1 MGDSEAPA
9 DGLGAAATLGA
20 AAAGFPCYYMLLMK
34 YVTSFLTTFLIYF
47 LVFGYLDYKG
57 IISKIMDFFIQIPE
71 KIFGFLS
78 SLVPNFIK
86 NFFKKFLS
94 PFHNFFS
101 QTIPDYLNKKKEE
114 AKKPLEKRLDELK
127 QKEADILKN
136 KNAKPLF
143 IFSNWLN
150 NALSNVKIAGTTF
163 WEKLKDVVFAG
174 LILSL
179 FYYAIWYLI
188 MVVFVNMIKYALNS
202 AIGGAQMLQQI
213 QGLKAAM
220 AAGGGVV
227 P

>member
-1 MGDSEAPA
+1 MADS
-9 DGLGAAATLGA
+9 DA
-20 AAAGFPCYYMLLMK
+20 AAAGFPCYYMLIMK
-34 YVTSFLTTFLIYF
+34 YVTSFLSTFLIYF

-57 IISKIMDFFIQIPE
+57 IIGKIMDFFIKIPE
-71 KIFGFLS
+71 KILGFLS

-94 PFHNFFS
+94 PFYNFFS
-101 QTIPDYLNKKKEE
+101 KSIPDYLNQKKAD
-114 AKKPLEKRLDELK
+114 AKKPLDKRLEELK
-127 QKEADILKN
+127 KKEDSMLKN

-150 NALSNVKIAGTTF
+150 TTISNVKVAGVSF
-163 WEKLKDVVFAG
+163 WEKLKGVVFAG

-179 FYYAIWYLI
+179 FYYIIWYTI
-188 MVVFVNMIKYALNS
+188 MVLLVNVIKYLLNS
-202 AIGGAQMLQQI
+202 ATGGAEMLEQI

-220 AAGGGVV
+220 AAGGGGEAVA

>member
-1 MGDSEAPA
+1 MDEPPPPPS
-9 DGLGAAATLGA
+9 LGA

-57 IISKIMDFFIQIPE
+57 IISKIMHFLIKIPE
-71 KIFGFLS
+71 KILGFLS
-78 SLVPNFIK
+78 KLVPNFIK

-94 PFHNFFS
+94 PVYNFFDKN
-101 QTIPDYLNKKKEE
+101 IPNYLNKKKEQF
-114 AKKPLEKRLDELK
+114 KKPLDKRLDELK
-127 QKEADILKN
+127 KKEADMLKN

-150 NALSNVKIAGTTF
+150 TAVSNIKMTGVSF
-163 WEKLKDVVFAG
+163 WEKLKGVVFAG

-188 MVVFVNMIKYALNS
+188 MVVLVNIVKYALNS
-202 AIGGAQMLQQI
+202 AMGGAQMLEQI

>member
-1 MGDSEAPA
+1 MEEPPPPA
-9 DGLGAAATLGA
+9 SLGA

-34 YVTSFLTTFLIYF
+34 YMTSVLTTFLIYF

-57 IISKIMDFFIQIPE
+57 IISKIMHFLIKIPE
-71 KIFGFLS
+71 KILGFLS

-94 PFHNFFS
+94 PFYNFFDKS
-101 QTIPDYLNKKKEE
+101 IPKYLNEKKEQI
-114 AKKPLEKRLDELK
+114 KKPLEKRLDELK
-127 QKEADILKN
+127 KKEAAILAN

-150 NALSNVKIAGTTF
+150 TTLSKAKVAGVSF
-163 WEKLKDVVFAG
+163 WEKLKNVVFVG
-174 LILSL
+174 VILSL

-188 MVVFVNMIKYALNS
+188 MVVLVNIVKYALNS
-202 AIGGAQMLQQI
+202 ATGGAQMLEQI

-220 AAGGGVV
+220 ASQTGALA

>member
-9 DGLGAAATLGA
+9 PSLGA
-20 AAAGFPCYYMLLMK
+20 AAAGFPCHYMLLMK

-57 IISKIMDFFIQIPE
+57 IISKIMHFLIKIPE
-71 KIFGFLS
+71 KILGFLS
-78 SLVPNFIK
+78 KLVPNFIK

-94 PFHNFFS
+94 PFYNFFDKS
-101 QTIPDYLNKKKEE
+101 ILNFLNKKKEQI
-114 AKKPLEKRLDELK
+114 KKPLDKRLDELK
-127 QKEADILKN
+127 KKEADILKN

-150 NALSNVKIAGTTF
+150 NALSKVKVAGASF

-174 LILSL
+174 VILSL

-188 MVVFVNMIKYALNS
+188 MVVLVNVVKYALNS
-202 AIGGAQMLQQI
+202 AMGGAQMLEQI

-220 AAGGGVV
+220 ATGGGIA

>member
-1 MGDSEAPA
+1 MEDPPKPPS
-9 DGLGAAATLGA
+9 LGA
-20 AAAGFPCYYMLLMK
+20 AAAGFPCHYMLLMK

-57 IISKIMDFFIQIPE
+57 IINKIMDFLIKIPE
-71 KIFGFLS
+71 KILGFLS
-78 SLVPNFIK
+78 KLVPNFIK
-86 NFFKKFLS
+86 NFFKKFIS
-94 PFHNFFS
+94 PFYNFFDKS
-101 QTIPDYLNKKKEE
+101 IPNYLNEKKEQI
-114 AKKPLEKRLDELK
+114 KKPLDKRLDELK
-127 QKEADILKN
+127 KKEADILKN

-150 NALSNVKIAGTTF
+150 NTISKIKVAGGSF

-174 LILSL
+174 VILSL

-188 MVVFVNMIKYALNS
+188 MVVLVNVVKYALNS
-202 AIGGAQMLQQI
+202 AMGGAQMLEQI

-220 AAGGGVV
+220 AAGGGAGGLA